1 MNIIRELRKRANL
14 QQKDLASAVGVSVAT
29 VSDWE
34 TQKKDPSNERLQKL
48 AKLFGVDPLV
58 VLGCGI
64 IDLSHFGVEPKQVQP
79 AQTPEARIVSFG
91 MDQLPKEEREK
102 ILTILQTM
110 YNNNPKLFRR
120 ETENDD
126 A

>member
-14 QQKDLASAVGVSVAT
+14 QQKDLASAIGVSVAT

-64 IDLSHFGVEPKQVQP
+64 IDLSHFVVEPKQGQP
-79 AQTPEARIVSFG
+79 AQTPEARTVSFG

-110 YNNNPKLFRR
+110 YNNNPQLFRR